1 MNDLSSIIAKR
12 YSRRSVLKG
21 FSATALFS
29 MLPACSITKT
39 LANTPALFSFK
50 ELSHSTAIDLEVPKN
65 YTASVLLK
73 WNDKIGENI
82 SFGYNNDFI
91 AYMPINNSSSH
102 GLLCVNHE
110 YPNPELMFEGIN
122 KKNTKDQVSKEQA
135 EIELRAVGHS
145 VVEIKKQNGKWA
157 YVENSF
163 YNRRL
168 NGFDTYIQMSGPAAG
183 HKRLKTSQDKTGAKV
198 AGTLSNCAGGKTPW
212 GTVLIAEENFD
223 MAFEGKNDSKEKENH
238 TLYDVDKESKNS
250 WYKHFDR
257 FDIGKEPNEPNRF
270 GWVVELNPY
279 DPKSTPKKRTAIGRF
294 KHEGATFALA
304 SDGRAVIY
312 MGDDEQFQYLYK
324 FVSEELYNSESFNGD
339 LLDKGIL
346 YVAKFFESGEL
357 KWLPLIY
364 GQSPLNKDNNFHSQA
379 DVLIET
385 RRAAKLLQATQM
397 DRPEDVETNN
407 VNGKVYVCLTNN
419 VKRKEANSANPRV
432 ENKHGH
438 IIELTPDNKNHAST
452 TFKWD
457 IFLLADGK
465 KISSP
470 DNIAFDNKGNI
481 WIATDGMA
489 KTMEVNDGVYV
500 STTQGEDRGMLKHF
514 FNAPKGAEVCGPE
527 FTPDNTTFFVAIQ
540 HPAEGSDLSSPST
553 RWPEF
558 NQAEPPKP
566 AIVAITKNDGG
577 AVGQ

>member
-1 MNDLSSIIAKR
+1 MNDLSSIIEKR

-29 MLPACSITKT
+29 MLPACSITKS
-39 LANTPALFSFK
+39 LATTPPLFSFK

-73 WNDKIGENI
+73 WNDKIGDNI

-122 KKNTKDQVSKEQA
+122 KKDTKEQVSKEQA
-135 EIELRAVGHS
+135 EIELKAVGHS
-145 VVEIKKQNGKWA
+145 IVEVKKENGKWT
-157 YVENSF
+157 YVENSP

-168 NGFDTYIQMSGPAAG
+168 NGFDTYIQMSGPVAG
-183 HKRLKTSQDKTGAKV
+183 HKRLKTSKDKTGKKV

-212 GTVLIAEENFD
+212 GTVLTAEENFD
-223 MAFEGKNDSKEKENH
+223 MSFQGKNDSKEKENH
-238 TLYDVDKESKNS
+238 TLYGVDKESKNS
-250 WYKHFDR
+250 WYKYFDR
-257 FDIGKEPNEPNRF
+257 FDVGKEPNEPNRF

-279 DPKSTPKKRTAIGRF
+279 DPKSTPKKRTALGRF
-294 KHEGATFALA
+294 KHEGATFVLA

-324 FVSEELYNSESFNGD
+324 FVSKDAYNNESFNHN
-339 LLDKGIL
+339 LLDEGIL
-346 YVAKFFESGEL
+346 YVARFFESGEL
-357 KWLPLIY
+357 KWLPLVY
-364 GQSPLNKDNNFHSQA
+364 GESQLNKDNNFHSQA

-407 VNGKVYVCLTNN
+407 TNGKVYVCLTNN
-419 VKRKEANSANPRV
+419 KLRKEPNSANPRI

-438 IIELTPDNKNHAST
+438 IIELTPDNKDHAST
-452 TFKWD
+452 AFTWD

-465 KISSP
+465 KLSSP

-489 KTMEVNDGVYV
+489 KTMQVNDGVYV
-500 STTQGEDRGMLKHF
+500 SATQGEDRGVLKHF

-540 HPAEGSDLSSPST
+540 HPAEGSDLSNPST

-558 NQAEPPKP
+558 NQSEPPKP

-577 AVGQ
+577 VVGQ